1 MSKNN
6 KNIFYKTLVMSND
19 INLGEGWEG
28 GKDKLIDLSHYPL
41 LPFLSPPFPF
51 PPRGKSFFYRKLL
64 LNLLYQILQ
73 FVFLPNISNIL
84 LLLHPGGSPDS
95 SR

>member
-28 GKDKLIDLSHYPL
+28 GITG
-41 LPFLSPPFPF
+41 
-51 PPRGKSFFYRKLL
+51 RE
-64 LNLLYQILQ
+64 LQ
-73 FVFLPNISNIL
+73 VIK
-84 LLLHPGGSPDS
+84 
-95 SR
+95 